1 MGLLL
6 NLLDLEVDGIAGKA
20 EHREGEEW
28 TELAETGQ
36 VEFHAAQ
43 RIARS
48 SIMMSVSLNK
58 KSPRPWPRR
67 SSFLESRHGDRVSP
81 KSRRVR
87 MLSGTSLTFLCFVD
101 SKRASVHLLTVQLF
115 DGLASTV
122 VIHLDEAEATRA
134 AGFTV
139 ENDS

>member
-1 MGLLL
+1 
-6 NLLDLEVDGIAGKA
+6 
-20 EHREGEEW
+20 
-28 TELAETGQ
+28 
-36 VEFHAAQ
+36 
-43 RIARS
+43 
-48 SIMMSVSLNK
+48 
-58 KSPRPWPRR
+58 
-67 SSFLESRHGDRVSP
+67 
-81 KSRRVR
+81 
-87 MLSGTSLTFLCFVD
+87 MLSGTSLTFLGFVD